1 MIKQSSGEDW
11 KSTKVSLSTATPS
24 KGGSPPVLKPN
35 NISIYRPPPPPQMF
49 VRQSCEM
56 ATSAFSVPSFFGG
69 KQFRSASIYDTMP
82 VPMRLVEEQK
92 VTLHSTQF
100 IQRFDTAR
108 PATIPSDGTEHKV
121 NSILCGT
128 NT

>member
-24 KGGSPPVLKPN
+24 KGGDPPTLEANHLRVRRTH
-35 NISIYRPPPPPQMF
+35 IYNRGMRMKSKQQVTIPTIGFSMESYDMSLALNENLQMSMQ
-49 VRQSCEM
+49 R
-56 ATSAFSVPSFFGG
+56 
-69 KQFRSASIYDTMP
+69 
-82 VPMRLVEEQK
+82 VEEQQ
-92 VTLHSTQF
+92 VILQSTQF
-100 IQRFDTAR
+100 IQKFDATR